1 VSLPPAPDYVTL
13 CVEGAKYTKK
23 YSYMTAGRC
32 GNVDRDANGGLCN
45 NRRGAIA
52 WEVLQSQTSPDVCD
66 RAAACT
72 VWPLIPWLPCQKIKV
87 SSFCAR
93 ACCD

>member
-1 VSLPPAPDYVTL
+1 MSLPPAPDYVTL

-72 VWPLIPWLPCQKIKV
+72 CGL
-87 SSFCAR
+87 
-93 ACCD
+93 